1 MPLTIS
7 HSFPHYKEGHELLAL
22 TMAVLLGHDA
32 VIFKYQ
38 GLFAEHKI
46 GGAGYLENTRIDLH

>member
-7 HSFPHYKEGHELLAL
+7 HSFPHYKEGHEMLAL
-22 TMAVLLGHDA
+22 TISVLLGHDA

-38 GLFAEHKI
+38 GLFAEHKM
-46 GGAGYLENTRIDLH
+46 GGAVHLENTGIGLQ